1 MATTSLIRPQYPHIT
16 GLEQK
21 SCLSGMRSC
30 VRYYD
35 QLGNYLGKRIHNGAT
50 KSILTREHL
59 LMRSLNGKTQ
69 PLFSDPDDD
78 DPAGSLLVAAWRA
91 DFSSQGW

>member
-1 MATTSLIRPQYPHIT
+1 
-16 GLEQK
+16 
-21 SCLSGMRSC
+21 MRSC

-69 PLFSDPDDD
+69 FLFTVITILMTVILQDRFWWLLGGLIFLVRAGDATVT
-78 DPAGSLLVAAWRA
+78 DPAG
-91 DFSSQGW
+91 